1 MLEPSD
7 NIFIEKDFMIDN
19 QNNLDDTKL
28 PTKPPTRV
36 SFPTIEDLW
45 QDRLVVAPTLVK
57 EKKGTLNL
65 DG

>member
-19 QNNLDDTKL
+19 QNNLGDTKL
-28 PTKPPTRV
+28 PTKPPKRV

-45 QDRLVVAPTLVK
+45 QDRFVVAPTLVK